1 MRPQN
6 QVARDRLEAELRKS
20 PRSSAAGLAERLSI
34 SLPTLLRIL
43 REQEDRVLRAGSAS
57 RTRYALRR
65 PLRGS
70 SRPIPLFRVDSHGRG
85 HEAGVFDLVEPEG
98 SLLDLAGL
106 GWPVDAEHRDGWWA
120 GLPYP
125 LHDMRP
131 QGFLGRSFARR
142 HAADLE
148 ASPDPEKWHDDQI
161 VLALSRYGADC
172 AGNLILGE
180 AAYTRWMDTVAKA
193 EAPHPER
200 GLEARYLEWAQQ
212 VASQGVAESSAAG
225 EFPKFTASR
234 EHPGAATPHVIVK
247 FSGGD
252 DSATVRRWS
261 DLLICEHLALECLA
275 RATALPVAAS
285 RILQAGGRT
294 FLEVERFDR
303 HGPHGRGELIS
314 LASLDAA
321 LLGSPQNDWPRVAA
335 RIANE
340 LKLAAP
346 GMEAAIRLTWWYGKL
361 IANSDMHPGNL
372 SFTFAAAPG
381 VAPVHASQSPGRPK
395 IDLPPTGGGAARR
408 DVTGVQLIPAPVYD
422 MLPMHYAPLAGGEV
436 PPREFNPALPLPSER
451 ADWHTACAAALDF
464 WHSVAIEPR
473 ISKPFRAL
481 ARANHDG
488 LAEVRERV

>member
-34 SLPTLLRIL
+34 SVPTLLRIL
-43 REQEDRVLRAGSAS
+43 REQEDRVLRAGAAS

-85 HEAGVFDLVEPEG
+85 HEAGVLDLVEPEG

-148 ASPDPEKWHDDQI
+148 VSPDPEKWHDDQI

-180 AAYTRWMDTVAKA
+180 AAYTRWMDTLAKA

-234 EHPGAATPHVIVK
+234 ERPGAATPHVIVK

-252 DSATVRRWS
+252 DSLNYSATVRRWS
-261 DLLICEHLALECLA
+261 DLLICEHLALASLA

-303 HGPHGRGELIS
+303 HGLHGRSELIS

-321 LLGSPQNDWPRVAA
+321 RLGSIQNDWPRVAA
-335 RIANE
+335 RLANE
-340 LKLAAP
+340 LKLAAL
-346 GMEAAIRLTWWYGKL
+346 GMEQAIRLIWWYGKL

-372 SFTFAAAPG
+372 SFIFAAAPG
-381 VAPVHASQSPGRPK
+381 MAPK
-395 IDLPPTGGGAARR
+395 LN
-408 DVTGVQLIPAPVYD
+408 PAPVYD

-464 WHSVAIEPR
+464 WHSAAIDPR
-473 ISKPFRAL
+473 ISAPFRAQAL
-481 ARANHDG
+481 ANHNR